1 MVQYARNSFYIPLM
15 TRLRP
20 MGITVDVETANRY
33 GLRWLYDVANQR
45 KHETIQ
51 TRPCD
56 RWDAQVLEAIAP
68 GDDEIVLSKTSS
80 SVFISTNID
89 YVLRN
94 LGTRYLVV
102 AGFLTDQCIESA
114 VRDACDLGYLV
125 TLVTDACATL
135 SAERHQNSQRYKR
148 LLQANHYTGVSQ

>member
-51 TRPCD
+51 TRP
-56 RWDAQVLEAIAP
+56 AIA
-68 GDDEIVLSKTSS
+68 GW
-80 SVFISTNID
+80 
-89 YVLRN
+89 RN
-94 LGTRYLVV
+94 SNPCWHCHR
-102 AGFLTDQCIESA
+102 
-114 VRDACDLGYLV
+114 RK
-125 TLVTDACATL
+125 
-135 SAERHQNSQRYKR
+135 NSMTCR
-148 LLQANHYTGVSQ
+148 LMKA